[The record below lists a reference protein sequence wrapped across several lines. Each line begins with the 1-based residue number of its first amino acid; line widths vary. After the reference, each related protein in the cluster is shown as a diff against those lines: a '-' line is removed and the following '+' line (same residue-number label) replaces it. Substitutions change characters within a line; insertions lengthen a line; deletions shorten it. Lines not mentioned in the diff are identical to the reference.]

1 MIFPRYNS
9 MDGTRK
15 LHLSQY
21 KIICVGFHRKL
32 CTGNIGARVKRKVRK
47 FRSGSSGAE
56 PGNMPRS
63 HTGLSEKRGRMKR
76 AEPKFKPERREVL
89 LCTNQTLENLLDRR
103 AVQCTILGWE
113 RFNKQSFRFCG
124 QAERAAGGMR
134 PYRLWKQNE
143 TKGLQSSS

>member
-1 MIFPRYNS
+1 

-56 PGNMPRS
+56 PGQYAAITLRLIGKEGPD
-63 HTGLSEKRGRMKR
+63 EK
-76 AEPKFKPERREVL
+76 AQPKFMPERREVL
-89 LCTNQTLENLLDRR
+89 LCTNQT
-103 AVQCTILGWE
+103 
-113 RFNKQSFRFCG
+113 
-124 QAERAAGGMR
+124 
-134 PYRLWKQNE
+134 
-143 TKGLQSSS
+143 